1 MGKKRVRTRKNKK
14 SDKTTNITE
23 EVERIEHDLQDLT
36 LGDTIER
43 NENEPQIQA
52 NGIIELDENEDTIY
66 PNNTNITEPDNVE
79 TDTRQE
85 DNTIQLTNNRN
96 SFIWNYLEK
105 LSPLEKHKK
114 RARCLVPVIGPE
126 GYEQPCGHVMGTDD
140 LWTSRSQ
147 AGYLGVTCSF
157 VNNQFELHETILS
170 IKYLKYQ
177 HTSDIIVD
185 CLTQIIQE
193 WNLNGKVFI
202 ITTDNGSNVVKA
214 GKILKDHNNITRI
227 PCTTHTLQLVV
238 GKGLFPAERLVA
250 RAKRLISFF
259 TTPKQT
265 ERLIEAQKKLRSIQQ
280 EDLSENDHYLR
291 VILDIST

>member
-126 GYEQPCGHVMGTDD
+126 GYEQPCGHVMGTDGSTGNFIYHLTKHRITHD
-140 LWTSRSQ
+140 TVERSQ
-147 AGYLGVTCSF
+147 DIQNYNGIQYKMANDNPVKKDRLDKKYVGIIIKD
-157 VNNQFELHETILS
+157 NQPLS
-170 IKYLKYQ
+170 I
-177 HTSDIIVD
+177 
-185 CLTQIIQE
+185 
-193 WNLNGKVFI
+193 
-202 ITTDNGSNVVKA
+202 
-214 GKILKDHNNITRI
+214 
-227 PCTTHTLQLVV
+227 
-238 GKGLFPAERLVA
+238 
-250 RAKRLISFF
+250 
-259 TTPKQT
+259 
-265 ERLIEAQKKLRSIQQ
+265 
-280 EDLSENDHYLR
+280 
-291 VILDIST
+291 